1 MSFLIG
7 KPGSNTNIVIL
18 PEYVD
23 MQDHSRFR
31 STSFV
36 PPQQIELMQGSL
48 TIPFQNADPESHNIS
63 GIPSS
68 TTTTNTYKHKS

>member
-1 MSFLIG
+1 MSFLLG
-7 KPGSNTNIVIL
+7 KPGSNVVR

-36 PPQQIELMQGSL
+36 PHQQIELMQGSL
-48 TIPFQNADPESHNIS
+48 NIPFQNADPESHNYTN
-63 GIPSS
+63 
-68 TTTTNTYKHKS
+68 TTYTNTNTYTNTYKHKS